1 MDPKY
6 IECFQQLEMAFES
19 FCFHKKWHIFR
30 VPADR
35 LTKGLTLYSGAAIIN
50 KICLVHTQGDKPL
63 VSKPDQIYAM
73 SVSKQEMR
81 KFISAALETQ
91 NFNAVYATDH
101 RILLQDFFSPESKEK
116 ESPKNECPRH
126 TSCSNVIQFSSIAFQ
141 CRTRPCNY

>member
-1 MDPKY
+1 MNPKLQY
-6 IECFQQLEMAFES
+6 IECFQQLETTFES

-50 KICLVHTQGDKPL
+50 KICLVHTQPL

-81 KFISAALETQ
+81 KFISAALETLIMPLITGYFYRTFFLQ
-91 NFNAVYATDH
+91 NLKKKRARKMNAPGIHLVPMSSNFH
-101 RILLQDFFSPESKEK
+101 PSR
-116 ESPKNECPRH
+116 
-126 TSCSNVIQFSSIAFQ
+126 SNVGLALLTTKQ
-141 CRTRPCNY
+141 